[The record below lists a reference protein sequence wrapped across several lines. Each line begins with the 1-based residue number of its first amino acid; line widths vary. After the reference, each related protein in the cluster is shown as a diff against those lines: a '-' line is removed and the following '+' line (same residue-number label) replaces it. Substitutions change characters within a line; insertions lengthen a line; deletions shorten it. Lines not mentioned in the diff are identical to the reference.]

1 MSKDDPNPEELL
13 DRAYHVSN
21 TGDMHALYRDWAE
34 TYDDHLIDHLQYS
47 APDRVAALLQKHC
60 QGADKAVVDIG
71 CGTGLTG
78 EALVRQGF
86 NTLDG
91 IDFSPEMLI
100 RARSKGIY
108 RDLIEADLTRT
119 LDIPDAHYEAAASS
133 GTFTHAHVG
142 AQALDEIFRILKP
155 GGVLVCSVN
164 QSVWDP
170 MGFASKVEELTAAG
184 TMETLAIKE
193 APLFSASSEDVGN
206 YCVFRKT

>member
-1 MSKDDPNPEELL
+1 MSKDDPKPEELL
-13 DRAYHVSN
+13 DRAYHVAN
-21 TGDMHALYRDWAE
+21 EGDMHALYRDWAD
-34 TYDDHLIDHLQYS
+34 TYDGHLVDDLQYS

-60 QGADKAVVDIG
+60 SDADPAVVDIG

-86 NTLDG
+86 ETLDG

-108 RDLIEADLTRT
+108 RDLIEADLTKS
-119 LDIPDAHYEAAASS
+119 LDIADATYQAAASS

-170 MGFASKVEELTAAG
+170 MGFSAKVDELTTAG
-184 TMETLAIKE
+184 TIETLAIKE
-193 APLFSASSEDVGN
+193 APLFSASDQDRGN
-206 YCVFRKT
+206 YCVFRKV